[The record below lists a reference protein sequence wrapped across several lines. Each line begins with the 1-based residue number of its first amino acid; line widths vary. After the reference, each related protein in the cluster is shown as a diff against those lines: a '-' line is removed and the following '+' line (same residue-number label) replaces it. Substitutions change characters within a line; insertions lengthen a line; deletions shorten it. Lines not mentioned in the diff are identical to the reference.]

1 MTLSPPTNNRP
12 DTRSSCWLAAG
23 SIHARIGP
31 PDRTAVMP
39 PICSRKVPSAR
50 SPLHAQPCFKAKR
63 AARLTRS
70 NLLKQ
75 KAAAK
80 SP

>member
-23 SIHARIGP
+23 SVHARIDP

-39 PICSRKVPSAR
+39 PIRSRKLPSVR
-50 SPLHAQPCFKAKR
+50 SPLRAHPSLKVKR

-75 KAAAK
+75 RAAAK